1 MTTLKL
7 DELHDEILRELRIL
21 DVSDARAI
29 EVERDQLERWADA
42 LAQARAVLIV
52 LAGPPPG

>member
-1 MTTLKL
+1 VTGTLKL

-29 EVERDQLERWADA
+29 EIERDQLERWSDA
-42 LAQARAVLIV
+42 LASARAVLIV
-52 LAGPPPG
+52 LAGPPN